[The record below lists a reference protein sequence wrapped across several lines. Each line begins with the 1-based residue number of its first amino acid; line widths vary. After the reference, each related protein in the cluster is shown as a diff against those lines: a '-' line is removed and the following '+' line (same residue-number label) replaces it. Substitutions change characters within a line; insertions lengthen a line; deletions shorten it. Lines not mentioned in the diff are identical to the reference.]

1 MAADAQAVIFFTY
14 SGGSEIRWHLNMAT
28 GKTNYSTLPYSE
40 LAQKSFDKSKGS
52 YTLGLSLTKA
62 EDGNMNVAWYLDGEL
77 CTTYRGTFGVE
88 YGTTSLVYIGTN
100 ISEATYDWWEYT
112 PNYEWGD

>member
-1 MAADAQAVIFFTY
+1 MNFAQLI
-14 SGGSEIRWHLNMAT
+14 E
-28 GKTNYSTLPYSE
+28 
-40 LAQKSFDKSKGS
+40 
-52 YTLGLSLTKA
+52 
-62 EDGNMNVAWYLDGEL
+62 
-77 CTTYRGTFGVE
+77 GTFGVE